1 MAETESGTDRS
12 EAATPRRL
20 QRAREAGQS
29 ALSREA
35 APVAVLAVSAALLV
49 MAAPHAGRTL
59 LARLSLFLTAS
70 AATQPQQALWA
81 AMGDVLLFAGP
92 FLLAC
97 AAAGALAVLAQT
109 GGLINLS
116 ALLPDL
122 TRLSPARGLARI
134 APRAALLESG
144 KSLLKL
150 GAAGLVAW
158 QVLAAALPMLP
169 TALFWEPTTLLE
181 ATARQVLRVTLALV
195 AAQAAIAG
203 FDIVRSRFEFAGT
216 TRMTRQEVKDEHKET
231 EGDPHIKQRIRRL
244 RTQRARRRMMQ
255 AVPKAAVVV
264 VNPTHYA
271 VALAYQRGAGGAP
284 RVVAKGMDSLALRIR
299 DVAREHD
306 VPVVANPPL
315 ARTLHTVELDSEI
328 PRELYQTVA
337 EVIAYVWRLRGRA
350 A

>member
-35 APVAVLAVSAALLV
+35 APVAVLAVSVMLLV
-49 MAAPHAGRTL
+49 IAVPRAGRVL
-59 LARLSLFLTAS
+59 LTRLSAFLTAS
-70 AATQPQQALWA
+70 PATPPQEALWT
-81 AMGDVLLFAGP
+81 AMADVMLFAAP

-97 AAAGALAVLAQT
+97 VAAGALAVLAQT
-109 GGLINLS
+109 GGLVNLS
-116 ALLPDL
+116 AMLPDL
-122 TRLSPARGLARI
+122 ARLSPSRGLARI

-158 QVLAAALPMLP
+158 HILAAAMPMLP
-169 TALFWEPTTLLE
+169 AALFWEPTTLLD
-181 ATARQVLRVTLALV
+181 AIARQVLRVMLALIG
-195 AAQAAIAG
+195 AQAAIAG

-216 TRMTRQEVKDEHKET
+216 TRMTRQEVKDEQKET
-231 EGDPHIKQRIRRL
+231 EGDPQIKQRIRRL

-264 VNPTHYA
+264 VNPTHFA
-271 VALAYQRGAGGAP
+271 VALAYQRGSGGAP

-299 DVAREHD
+299 DVAREHG

-337 EVIAYVWRLRGRA
+337 EVIAYVWRLRSRA